1 MAKPELFT
9 EFKIEKDN
17 GKIKINNVSY
27 NEIQNNYFAK
37 ITPFESVCLPRKILN
52 ENEMEISKEKINKI
66 IKEILR
72 CSICYEIFEDPVNI
86 KNCLHKFCKKC
97 IGDYNRKFK
106 KECAL
111 CRHQVET
118 KRLMKDDDKIKQII
132 ECIIPD
138 IDKFNKAE
146 EKIFISKVKEFV
158 FKDKERFKKQ
168 IENTRIEDEKE
179 KKNKIKN
186 KNMNY
191 STIFN
196 NNIIITNN
204 SNNNNNNNNDN
215 NINNNENNKNDNNNN
230 NNNDNNNT
238 NKFLNLPPK
247 INNNLNISE
256 TNNIINKDKK
266 RENESTF
273 INKKRHFELS
283 YDDANN
289 ILNTLNEGTNILIK
303 LNCGEKFEGIQK
315 FFEKTRIK
323 LEDTY
328 TLEFITRFIGY
339 KQNLKPEQLKKIDFY
354 TLESDNKQKEWKD
367 HDTLIKTIVE
377 YDKTHNTNID
387 MSDINYGFSKPNG
400 CEYILNLYFVFS
412 STKLN
417 I

>member
-1 MAKPELFT
+1 MIEPKVKT
-9 EFKIEKDN
+9 DFKIKKDN
-17 GKIKINNVSY
+17 GILSINNVNY
-27 NEIQNNYFAK
+27 NTIQKNYFAF
-37 ITPFESVCLPRKILN
+37 ITPFESICQPRIILN
-52 ENEMEISKEKINKI
+52 ENEMEISNEKIDKI

-168 IENTRIEDEKE
+168 LENTRIEDEKE

-191 STIFN
+191 NTIFN

-204 SNNNNNNNNDN
+204 SNNNNNNNN
-215 NINNNENNKNDNNNN
+215 NDNNNN
-230 NNNDNNNT
+230 DR
-238 NKFLNLPPK
+238 K
-247 INNNLNISE
+247 
-256 TNNIINKDKK
+256 
-266 RENESTF
+266 
-273 INKKRHFELS
+273 
-283 YDDANN
+283 
-289 ILNTLNEGTNILIK
+289 
-303 LNCGEKFEGIQK
+303 
-315 FFEKTRIK
+315 
-323 LEDTY
+323 
-328 TLEFITRFIGY
+328 Y
-339 KQNLKPEQLKKIDFY
+339 KNRR
-354 TLESDNKQKEWKD
+354 
-367 HDTLIKTIVE
+367 
-377 YDKTHNTNID
+377 
-387 MSDINYGFSKPNG
+387 
-400 CEYILNLYFVFS
+400 
-412 STKLN
+412 
-417 I
+417 

>member
-1 MAKPELFT
+1 MAKPELYT
-9 EFKIEKDN
+9 EYKVEKDN
-17 GKIKINNVSY
+17 GKIKINNVNY

-37 ITPFESVCLPRKILN
+37 ITPFESICQPRIILN
-52 ENEMEISKEKINKI
+52 ENEMEISKEKIDKI

-168 IENTRIEDEKE
+168 LENTRIEDEKE

-191 STIFN
+191 NTIFN
-196 NNIIITNN
+196 NNIIITN
-204 SNNNNNNNNDN
+204 SSENNNNNNNNN
-215 NINNNENNKNDNNNN
+215 NVNKN
-230 NNNDNNNT
+230 NNNDNNNI
-238 NKFLNLPPK
+238 NIHKSLNLPPK
-247 INNNLNISE
+247 LNNNLNITES
-256 TNNIINKDKK
+256 NNLVNKEKK
-266 RENESTF
+266 LENESTF

-283 YDDANN
+283 YDDASS

-377 YDKTHNTNID
+377 YDKAHNTNND

-400 CEYILNLYFVFS
+400 CEYILSLYFVFS
-412 STKLN
+412 SSKSN

>member
-1 MAKPELFT
+1 MVSPELFT

-17 GKIKINNVSY
+17 GIIKVNNVSY

-37 ITPFESVCLPRKILN
+37 ISPFESVCLPRKILN
-52 ENEMEISKEKINKI
+52 ENEMEISNEKIDKI

-138 IDKFNKAE
+138 IDKFKMAE
-146 EKIFISKVKEFV
+146 EKIFVTKVKEFI
-158 FKDKERFKKQ
+158 FKDKERYKKQ

-186 KNMNY
+186 KNINY
-191 STIFN
+191 NNIFN

-204 SNNNNNNNNDN
+204 ND
-215 NINNNENNKNDNNNN
+215 N
-230 NNNDNNNT
+230 NNNDNNNNDNNNND
-238 NKFLNLPPK
+238 NKSLNLTPN
-247 INNNLNISE
+247 INNNLIINE
-256 TNNIINKDKK
+256 PNNILNKEKK
-266 RENESTF
+266 IENEKVF

-283 YDDANN
+283 SDEANN

-377 YDKTHNTNID
+377 YDKIHNTNND

-412 STKLN
+412 SSKVN

>member
-1 MAKPELFT
+1 MVSPELFT

-17 GKIKINNVSY
+17 GIIKVNNVSY

-37 ITPFESVCLPRKILN
+37 ISPFESVCLPRKILN
-52 ENEMEISKEKINKI
+52 ENEMEISNEKIDKI

-186 KNMNY
+186 KNINY
-191 STIFN
+191 NNIFN

-204 SNNNNNNNNDN
+204 ND
-215 NINNNENNKNDNNNN
+215 N
-230 NNNDNNNT
+230 NNNDNNNNDNNNND
-238 NKFLNLPPK
+238 NKSLNLTPN
-247 INNNLNISE
+247 INNNLIINE
-256 TNNIINKDKK
+256 PNNILNKEKK
-266 RENESTF
+266 IENEKVF

-283 YDDANN
+283 SDEANN

-377 YDKTHNTNID
+377 YDKIHNTNND

-412 STKLN
+412 SSKVN

>member
-1 MAKPELFT
+1 MVSPELFT

-17 GKIKINNVSY
+17 GIIKVNNVSY

-37 ITPFESVCLPRKILN
+37 ISPFESVCLPRKILN
-52 ENEMEISKEKINKI
+52 ENEMEISNEKIDKI

-138 IDKFNKAE
+138 IDKFKMAE
-146 EKIFISKVKEFV
+146 EKIFVTKVKEFI
-158 FKDKERFKKQ
+158 FKDKERYKKQ
-168 IENTRIEDEKE
+168 IENTRIEDEKK

-186 KNMNY
+186 KNINY
-191 STIFN
+191 NNIFN

-204 SNNNNNNNNDN
+204 ND
-215 NINNNENNKNDNNNN
+215 N
-230 NNNDNNNT
+230 NNNDNNNNDNNNND
-238 NKFLNLPPK
+238 NKSLNLTPN
-247 INNNLNISE
+247 INNNLIINE
-256 TNNIINKDKK
+256 PNNILNKEKK
-266 RENESTF
+266 IENEKVF

-283 YDDANN
+283 SDEANN

-377 YDKTHNTNID
+377 YDKIHNTNND

-412 STKLN
+412 SSKVN

>member
-1 MAKPELFT
+1 MVSPELFT

-17 GKIKINNVSY
+17 GIIKVNNVSY

-37 ITPFESVCLPRKILN
+37 ISPFESVCLPRKILN
-52 ENEMEISKEKINKI
+52 ENEMEISNEKIDKI

-138 IDKFNKAE
+138 IDKFKMAE

-168 IENTRIEDEKE
+168 LENTRIEDEKE

-191 STIFN
+191 NTIFN
-196 NNIIITNN
+196 NNIIITN
-204 SNNNNNNNNDN
+204 SSENNNNNNNNN
-215 NINNNENNKNDNNNN
+215 NVNKN
-230 NNNDNNNT
+230 NNNDNNNI
-238 NKFLNLPPK
+238 NIHKSLNIPPK
-247 INNNLNISE
+247 LNNNLNITES
-256 TNNIINKDKK
+256 NNLVNKEKK
-266 RENESTF
+266 LENESTF

-283 YDDANN
+283 YDDASS

-367 HDTLIKTIVE
+367 HDTSIKTIVE
-377 YDKTHNTNID
+377 YDKMHNINQD
-387 MSDINYGFSKPNG
+387 MSDINSGFSKPNG
-400 CEYILNLYFVFS
+400 CEYMLNLFFVFS
-412 STKLN
+412 EKN
-417 I
+417 NN

>member
-1 MAKPELFT
+1 MVSPELFT

-37 ITPFESVCLPRKILN
+37 ISPFESVCLPRKILN
-52 ENEMEISKEKINKI
+52 ENEMEISNEKIDKI

-138 IDKFNKAE
+138 IDKFKMAE
-146 EKIFISKVKEFV
+146 EKIFVTKVKEFI
-158 FKDKERFKKQ
+158 FKDKERYKKQ

-186 KNMNY
+186 KNINY
-191 STIFN
+191 NNIFN

-204 SNNNNNNNNDN
+204 ND
-215 NINNNENNKNDNNNN
+215 N
-230 NNNDNNNT
+230 NNNDNNNNDNNNND
-238 NKFLNLPPK
+238 NKSLNLTPN
-247 INNNLNISE
+247 INNNLIINE
-256 TNNIINKDKK
+256 PNNILNKEKK
-266 RENESTF
+266 IENEKVF

-283 YDDANN
+283 SDEANN

-377 YDKTHNTNID
+377 YDKIHNTNND

-412 STKLN
+412 SSKVN

>member
-1 MAKPELFT
+1 MVSPELFT

-17 GKIKINNVSY
+17 GIIKVNNVSY

-37 ITPFESVCLPRKILN
+37 ITPFESICQPRIILN
-52 ENEMEISKEKINKI
+52 ENEMEISNEKIDKI

-138 IDKFNKAE
+138 IDKFKMAE
-146 EKIFISKVKEFV
+146 EKIFVTKVKEFI
-158 FKDKERFKKQ
+158 FKDKERYKKQ

-186 KNMNY
+186 KNINY
-191 STIFN
+191 NNIFN

-204 SNNNNNNNNDN
+204 ND
-215 NINNNENNKNDNNNN
+215 N
-230 NNNDNNNT
+230 NNNDNNNNDNNNND
-238 NKFLNLPPK
+238 NKSLNLTPN
-247 INNNLNISE
+247 INNNLIINE
-256 TNNIINKDKK
+256 PNNILNKEKK
-266 RENESTF
+266 IENEKVF

-283 YDDANN
+283 SDEANN

-377 YDKTHNTNID
+377 YDKIHNTNND

-412 STKLN
+412 SSKVN

>member
-1 MAKPELFT
+1 MAKPELYT
-9 EFKIEKDN
+9 EFKVEKDN
-17 GKIKINNVSY
+17 GKIKINNVNY

-37 ITPFESVCLPRKILN
+37 ITPFESICQPRIILN
-52 ENEMEISKEKINKI
+52 ENEMEISKEKIDKI

-168 IENTRIEDEKE
+168 LENTRIEDEKE

-191 STIFN
+191 NTIFN
-196 NNIIITNN
+196 NNIIITN
-204 SNNNNNNNNDN
+204 SSENNNNNNNNN
-215 NINNNENNKNDNNNN
+215 NVNKN
-230 NNNDNNNT
+230 NNNDNNNI
-238 NKFLNLPPK
+238 NIHKSLNLPPK
-247 INNNLNISE
+247 LNNNLNITES
-256 TNNIINKDKK
+256 NNLVNKEKK
-266 RENESTF
+266 LENESTF

-283 YDDANN
+283 YDDASS

-412 STKLN
+412 SSKVN

>member
-1 MAKPELFT
+1 MVSPELFT

-17 GKIKINNVSY
+17 GIIKVNNVSY

-37 ITPFESVCLPRKILN
+37 ISPFESVCLPRKILN
-52 ENEMEISKEKINKI
+52 ENEMEISNEKIDKI

-138 IDKFNKAE
+138 IDKFKMAE
-146 EKIFISKVKEFV
+146 EKIFVTKVKEFI
-158 FKDKERFKKQ
+158 FKDKERYKKQ

-186 KNMNY
+186 KNINY
-191 STIFN
+191 NNIFN

-204 SNNNNNNNNDN
+204 ND
-215 NINNNENNKNDNNNN
+215 N
-230 NNNDNNNT
+230 NNNDNNNNDNNNND
-238 NKFLNLPPK
+238 NKSLNLTPN
-247 INNNLNISE
+247 INNNLIINE
-256 TNNIINKDKK
+256 PNNILNKEKK
-266 RENESTF
+266 IENEKVF

-283 YDDANN
+283 SDEANN

-377 YDKTHNTNID
+377 YDKIHNSNID

-412 STKLN
+412 SSKVN